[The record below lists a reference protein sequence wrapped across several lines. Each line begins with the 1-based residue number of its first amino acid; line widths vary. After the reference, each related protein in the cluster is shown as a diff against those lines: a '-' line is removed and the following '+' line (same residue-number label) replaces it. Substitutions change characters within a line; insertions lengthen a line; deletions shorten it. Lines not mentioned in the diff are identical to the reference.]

1 VRNTAR
7 LPLVAFVLAA
17 VAALTLA
24 ACGGGADPNKVLN
37 QTFSGNKQ
45 VRSGRV
51 DLSLTLKAEGVPQLQ
66 KPVTI
71 KLSGPFQGQ
80 GGSLPQFDFAL
91 ALSASGQSFSAG
103 AVSTGDKG
111 FLKFQGQSYA
121 VPVNV
126 FASFKQGYEQARS
139 QQRQRGAQNPSLASF
154 GVNPRDWLKDPKS
167 EGDADV
173 EGTSTNHIS
182 AKVDVGKL
190 LDDVNRILQRTRG
203 RLPQAQTL
211 PSGITAQQRK
221 TIENAIKESSFEVY
235 SGKDDHVLRRMVVKL
250 TFSVPE
256 TARRQASGLKGGNI
270 GFDLTLAG
278 LNQPQTISAPAAA
291 RPFSDL
297 TSRLRSSLGGL
308 AGGAVTPSGGAAAPS
323 GGTGNAKAQQYLQCL
338 QRAGGDV
345 SKAQRCAALLNG

>member
-1 VRNTAR
+1 M
-7 LPLVAFVLAA
+7 LVAVG
-17 VAALTLA
+17 ALTLA
-24 ACGGGADPNKVLN
+24 ACGGGEDPNKVLN
-37 QTFSGNKQ
+37 ETFSGNKQ
-45 VRSGRV
+45 VRSGRI
-51 DLSLTLKAEGVPQLQ
+51 DLTLTLEAQGVPQLQ

-80 GGSLPQFDFAL
+80 GNTLPKFDFGL
-91 ALSASGQSFSAG
+91 VLSASGQSFTAG

-111 FLKFQGQSYA
+111 FLKFQGQNYA
-121 VPVNV
+121 VPANV

-139 QQRQRGAQNPSLASF
+139 QQRQRGQNPSLASF

-173 EGTSTNHIS
+173 EGVSTNHIS

-190 LDDVNRILQRTRG
+190 LDDVNKILQRTRG
-203 RLPQAQTL
+203 RLPQAPAL
-211 PSGITAQQRK
+211 PSGITPQQRK
-221 TIENAIKESSFEVY
+221 AIENAVQETTFEVF
-235 SGKDDHVLRRMVVKL
+235 SGKDDHILRRMVVKL
-250 TFSVPE
+250 KFSVPE
-256 TARRQASGLKGGNI
+256 SARRQASGLKGGNI

-291 RPFSDL
+291 RPFSEL

-308 AGGAVTPSGGAAAPS
+308 TGGGATSSGGTTAPS
-323 GGTGNAKAQQYLQCL
+323 GGTGSAKAQQYLRCL
-338 QRAGGDV
+338 QQAGGDV